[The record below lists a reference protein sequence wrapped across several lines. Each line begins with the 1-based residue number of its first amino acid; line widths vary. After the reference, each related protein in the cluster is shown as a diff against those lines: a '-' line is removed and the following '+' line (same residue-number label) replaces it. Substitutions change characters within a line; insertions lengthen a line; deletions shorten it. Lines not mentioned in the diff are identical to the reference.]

1 MHEIIQTSTQWV
13 TPHQPSIIGVI
24 RVIRELFKYYP
35 SSISVIFRHKFN
47 SMQFNDLQR
56 QYAAYKPEIDQA
68 MQRVVQSASFINGRE
83 VELLEQELSAYAGV
97 KHSVAC
103 SSGTDALLLALMAL
117 DLQPGEEV
125 LVPAFS
131 FISPVSMVRLLSGT
145 PVFVDV
151 SPIDF
156 NMDIEKLEAKITS
169 RTKAI
174 IVVSLFGQC
183 ADLDAINTLAEKYG
197 LWVIEDAAQSFGAS
211 LNGRKSASMTHLA
224 TTSFFPAKPLGA
236 YGDGGAVFTNN
247 DELAE
252 KVRVLRNHG
261 QTARYQHQ
269 FIGLNARMDSLQAAI
284 LRVKLSHFDEELQA
298 RNYLAQVY
306 KVLLPQ
312 GLLLPEILP
321 GRESSWSQFTIGLGN
336 RDAARA
342 WLESKGVPTAVHYP
356 VPLPRQQALA
366 DMADPGELFEVS
378 ELLSATVLSLPIHAF
393 LQTDEI
399 KYIAQTLS
407 EFLNHE
413 G

>member
-1 MHEIIQTSTQWV
+1 MVFAVAKHRPGTVNQSENMKTE
-13 TPHQPSIIGVI
+13 SI
-24 RVIRELFKYYP
+24 
-35 SSISVIFRHKFN
+35 
-47 SMQFNDLQR
+47 QFNNLQR
-56 QYAAYKPEIDQA
+56 QYAAYQPEIDEA
-68 MQRVVQSASFINGRE
+68 MRRVVQSAQFINGPE
-83 VELLEQELSAYAGV
+83 IELLEQELSAYTGV
-97 KHSVAC
+97 KNSIAC

-131 FISPVSMVRLLSGT
+131 FISPVSMVRLLSAT

-156 NMDIEKLEAKITS
+156 NLDVEKLEAKITS

-183 ADLDAINTLAEKYG
+183 ADMDAINALAERYG
-197 LWVIEDAAQSFGAS
+197 LWVIEDAAQSFGAE
-211 LNGRKSASMTHLA
+211 LNGRKSGSLSHLA
-224 TTSFFPAKPLGA
+224 TTSFFPGKPLGA
-236 YGDGGAVFTNN
+236 YGDAGAVFTNN

-261 QTARYQHQ
+261 QTARYKHQ
-269 FIGLNARMDSLQAAI
+269 FIGLNARMDSLQAAV
-284 LRVKLSHFDEELQA
+284 LRVKLKHLDEELQA
-298 RNYLAQVY
+298 RNRVANQY
-306 KVLLPQ
+306 KALLPEA
-312 GLLLPEILP
+312 LLLPEILP
-321 GRESSWSQFTIGLGN
+321 GRVSSWAQFTIGLGN

-342 WLESKGVPTAVHYP
+342 YLESKGIPTAVHYP
-356 VPLPRQQALA
+356 LPLPRQESLA
-366 DMADPGELFEVS
+366 DIADPGELFEVS
-378 ELLSATVLSLPIHAF
+378 ELLSATVLSLPMHAF